1 MNEESLKIGM
11 YTENEIFKYMTEQE
25 GGMLGRSMYDA
36 VFNKIH
42 NLITENQQL
51 KDLIVEKNNQLKDM
65 QSQHTDYTQVNILK
79 MKLEKSEKARKKSIE
94 LLSII
99 YSISVDYD
107 GFNDVAGLK
116 QVIDDMARYIKKA
129 KVILDIDKGE

>member
-51 KDLIVEKNNQLKDM
+51 KEDISFCL
-65 QSQHTDYTQVNILK
+65 
-79 MKLEKSEKARKKSIE
+79 KSIKQE
-94 LLSII
+94 MEMSIDSRTKQEMLSC
-99 YSISVDYD
+99 Y
-107 GFNDVAGLK
+107 
-116 QVIDDMARYIKKA
+116 Q
-129 KVILDIDKGE
+129 ILSKRSDK